1 MKPIIRWILLLA
13 LSLPP
18 LAACGQPEPVPPDAF
33 DVLAR
38 WVPVGEEQA
47 FFLDFKPEGQSGR
60 HWQRIRDRIDAN
72 LEGQEALATIL
83 GEFGIE
89 EYGLQDAIDGPA
101 VSVYS
106 DSTHHTIAQVSD
118 GAAAREALYQHFEGA
133 DWEQVEF
140 EGATLYQARIL
151 DHGGLISWL
160 AWTVHD
166 GLLFLLQSYGRYRQV
181 MPRLQELLSLPEGES
196 LAALPAWGTLRGR
209 LPQSPM
215 GLIFLKVGEP
225 AFSDPPTTSAIVGQQ
240 MEALAAAAVPEA
252 DGMRVEVAGT
262 LQAGGDVPPELQ
274 ALYDLPAVDPAGWPG
289 LPANS
294 ALALVAH
301 DASLVWSWFVD
312 IVAIDPQGLDDLRE
326 TIGLDLQTDL
336 FGPAGPLGS
345 DFALSITP
353 PLPGQPIVE
362 GLAAAQLL
370 FLTRD
375 ATPTQADDVRGAM
388 EGRGATFA
396 SGEVEGID
404 IQSQVGTALS
414 GYALSYG
421 LDDGVLHLASSPEII
436 GQVVVARREG
446 TGLVETEAFQTVLE
460 ALPDESVL
468 VACFQMQLLLDLV
481 RANSAADEYQV
492 QGEILALEAFEAIGA
507 GLRFQPGYL
516 DGVLYFLLP

>member
-18 LAACGQPEPVPPDAF
+18 LAACGQPEPVPPGAF

-166 GLLFLLQSYGRYRQV
+166 DLLFLLQSYGRYRQV

-312 IVAIDPQGLDDLRE
+312 IVAIDPQGLDDL
-326 TIGLDLQTDL
+326 
-336 FGPAGPLGS
+336 
-345 DFALSITP
+345 
-353 PLPGQPIVE
+353 
-362 GLAAAQLL
+362 
-370 FLTRD
+370 
-375 ATPTQADDVRGAM
+375 
-388 EGRGATFA
+388 GRGATFA